1 MAQASS
7 GLQLQRSAVSFRRQG
22 SSGLVWSDRVLSGE
36 LARPTGKPEPKFLS
50 GELARPTGKPE
61 HKFLSGEL
69 ARPNKGQRSG
79 HRPHDR
85 ADVVGTSDVSVRP
98 VRTVRSNGG
107 RAGFES
113 SEPPSPRVSG
123 CGCCGGLGK
132 SPRSGGNVRPVK
144 PRTR

>member
-22 SSGLVWSDRVLSGE
+22 SSGLVWNDRVLSRE
-36 LARPTGKPEPKFLS
+36 VARPAGKPEP
-50 GELARPTGKPE
+50 
-61 HKFLSGEL
+61 KFLSGEL

-85 ADVVGTSDVSVRP
+85 ADVVGTSDVNVRP

-144 PRTR
+144 SRTR